1 MGEAGE
7 QVAEVSI
14 PSGEADELVRRATG
28 GDEDA
33 FAQLYRATLPIVWGN
48 LYGRCGDRALAED
61 LASDAYMR
69 AMRAVGRFEGGS
81 REFLAWVLTIA
92 RNRFYDHVKSGR
104 VRWEVVV
111 DEMPVRPGLHDPEN
125 EVLEGVEGDVL
136 RKALEQL
143 TVEQQEV
150 VHLRFFQGLPIADV
164 AEITGRKEGAIKALQ
179 HRALRS
185 LARVLEG
192 EDRLDLG

>member
-7 QVAEVSI
+7 HVAQVSI
-14 PSGEADELVRRATG
+14 PSTEADELVRRAKG

-33 FAQLYRATLPIVWGN
+33 FAELFRATLPVVWGN
-48 LYGRCGDRALAED
+48 LYGRCGDEALAED

-69 AMRAVGRFEGGS
+69 AMRAVHRFEGGS

-104 VRWEVVV
+104 MKWEVVV
-111 DEMPVRPGLHDPEN
+111 DEMPVMPAFHDPEN
-125 EVLEGVEGDVL
+125 ETLDRVEGDVL
-136 RKALEQL
+136 REALEEL
-143 TVEQQEV
+143 TTEQQEV

-179 HRALRS
+179 YRALRS

-192 EDRLDLG
+192 EDRLDRP